1 MLGLVCYRD
10 GKEKNGTRTLF
21 SLRVCAVYV
30 ERGEGMRAR
39 LSAKRAAKYLK
50 KRHVRAAVF
59 PCGYPCASVFAAAGI
74 MPPPELPLRMAK
86 AAEITLCAMKTFG
99 ILPEKARVALV
110 SSSIN
115 GALDAAAYSL
125 VKTVRYLTL
134 CTPERARL
142 ARALRWDSGASVQE
156 AQSVEEIDTD
166 LAVVFDAFAPMCR
179 CPQLRLSDPALLVEW
194 ETAGTGG
201 EETLWDAR
209 QLLAVRFAAGMLRAD
224 EICVKMVKFPAK
236 AGENGNL
243 P

>member
-30 ERGEGMRAR
+30 ERGEGLRAR

-50 KRHVRAAVF
+50 KRHVRSAVF

-74 MPPPELPLRMAK
+74 LPPPELPLRMAK
-86 AAEITLCAMKTFG
+86 AAEITRCAMDG
-99 ILPEKARVALV
+99 LEISPETARVALV
-110 SSSIN
+110 SSAMN

-134 CTPERARL
+134 CTPESARL
-142 ARALRWDSGASVQE
+142 ARALRWDSGVSVQE
-156 AQSVEEIDTD
+156 AQSGEEIDAD
-166 LAVVFDAFAPMCR
+166 LAVVFDASAPMGE
-179 CPQLRLSDPALLVEW
+179 CPQLRLFDPALFVTW
-194 ETAGTGG
+194 EVPGAGG
-201 EETLWDAR
+201 EEALWDAR
-209 QLLAVRFAAGMLRAD
+209 QLLAARFAAGVLRAD
-224 EICVKMVKFPAK
+224 EICVKMVKFPEK
-236 AGENGNL
+236 TGENGNL